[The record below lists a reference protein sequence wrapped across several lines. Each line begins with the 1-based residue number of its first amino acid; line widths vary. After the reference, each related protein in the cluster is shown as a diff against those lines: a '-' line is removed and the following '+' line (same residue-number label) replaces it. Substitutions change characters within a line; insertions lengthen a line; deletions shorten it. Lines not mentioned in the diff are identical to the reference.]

1 MTQYCKSLLDV
12 LTIRSSLASSTT
24 VVFDN
29 WSNCPTS
36 SISQALE
43 TSHYRQSDAS
53 GVRSY
58 WIIQKLINLSDGW
71 WRQCHIWGKL
81 PAYHSSTVSEMIFLE
96 HVLALEVRYP
106 RSIWESTWLNAGWLG
121 DGKIKSLKSIETI
134 VSMIGRSSWW
144 SWTNRRPIFIHLI
157 TCALI
162 IWVTQPW
169 I

>member
-58 WIIQKLINLSDGW
+58 WIIQKLINLS
-71 WRQCHIWGKL
+71 
-81 PAYHSSTVSEMIFLE
+81 YHSSTVSEMIFLE